1 MTGSIDEQEQRAA
14 ARIERDHP
22 QWLILWGAHTRL
34 FWAFPR
40 FHAPPG
46 TVIAAQGTAELIT
59 RMQHA
64 ELAARAHM
72 PRPHEPPR
80 TISHPTLGNDN
91 A

>member
-1 MTGSIDEQEQRAA
+1 MTGSFDEQEQRAA
-14 ARIERDHP
+14 ARIEHDHP

-34 FWAFPR
+34 YCAYPR

-46 TVIAAQGTAELIT
+46 TVIAARAPPNSPPACSM
-59 RMQHA
+59 RK
-64 ELAARAHM
+64 LAARAHI